1 MKKNIIYLA
10 ISLLV
15 FIACEDKI
23 DLELDNGRNQFVID
37 AFVDS
42 DSSIQTIRVTQTAEY
57 FLNAPTPSIS
67 GVSVKIKGP
76 SQTEYIFQDNGN
88 GNYTYDPK
96 SSSLG
101 PIDSLDFTYQL
112 IVEIDGEV
120 YTSNSRLNP
129 VPIIEFMEYEFVDDE
144 PGAEPGYYAE
154 FYAVDFAGRN
164 DFYWIKAFKNGA
176 SIDPKDPTAYQ
187 LSQNAA
193 FSGFGAD
200 GFPFILPLRAG
211 INNEEEPF
219 ELGDTSSV
227 ELYSINEDVW
237 NYLIQLST
245 QANNDGL
252 FATPTANIR
261 SNIYDINGQIQDEVL
276 GVFSVSSISR
286 NSIVIE

>member
-1 MKKNIIYLA
+1 MGLM
-10 ISLLV
+10 S
-15 FIACEDKI
+15 CEDKI
-23 DLELDNGRNQFVID
+23 DLELDNGRNQYVID

-42 DSSIQTIRVTQTAEY
+42 DSTLQTIRITRSAEY
-57 FLNAPTPSIS
+57 FLNQPTP
-67 GVSVKIKGP
+67 GVQSASVKIIGP
-76 SQTEYIFQDNGN
+76 SQTEYVFQDKGD

-96 SSSLG
+96 SGGLG
-101 PIDSLDFTYQL
+101 SLDSIEYNYQL
-112 IVEIDGEV
+112 LVELDGEV
-120 YTSNSRLNP
+120 YSSFSRLNP
-129 VPIIEFMEYEFVDDE
+129 VPVIEFMDYEFVDDE
-144 PGAEPGYYAE
+144 PGEEPGYYAE

-176 SIDPKDPTAYQ
+176 PIVPNDPTAYQ

-237 NYLIQLST
+237 NYLIQLAT

-261 SNIYDINGQIQDEVL
+261 SNITDLNGNLQDEVL
-276 GVFSVSSISR
+276 GVFSLSSISR
-286 NSIVIE
+286 SSIVIQ